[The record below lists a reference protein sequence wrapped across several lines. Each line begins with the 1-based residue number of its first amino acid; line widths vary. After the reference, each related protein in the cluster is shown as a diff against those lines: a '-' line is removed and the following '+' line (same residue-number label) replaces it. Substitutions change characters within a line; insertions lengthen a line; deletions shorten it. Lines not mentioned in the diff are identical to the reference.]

1 MQNWK
6 NILLKVLWSIAAAA
20 LIVLFVVAWQ
30 EKGGK
35 KCKDIQVELV
45 GDNTKALFLYE
56 QEILGLI
63 TDENV
68 KTGMPI
74 ASINLSA
81 LERMLENSGWIKN
94 AELFIDN
101 KLVLQVKIEQR
112 IPIARVFTVGG
123 NSFYMDNEGRRLP
136 LRQLSVLR
144 LPVFTGFTSDQ
155 PILSKPDSLLLHDM
169 VYFANTIKSD
179 SFFTAQ
185 IAQINIASNGDF
197 ELVPAIGDHLVLIGK
212 VEHLEDK
219 LNRLYTFYKKVWVPS
234 GINAF
239 QFLDCRFDNQIVAL
253 KKGLQPI
260 QFAGMVLP
268 FENIASVMD
277 SSIKAEKLKIDS
289 IKPNL
294 DTAKTNLKLAKTKSS
309 RVLIIPKAIIVKPSN
324 QVGKLVVQLGK
335 PKLNVKKQNLP
346 KIKPV
351 LKKKIIVKPVVKKMP
366 TKLNNKSNIK
376 TLNKV
381 KKTAKAVMPKKSDSK
396 TTTNN

>member
-6 NILLKVLWSIAAAA
+6 NILFKVLWSIAATA

-63 TDENV
+63 NDEQV
-68 KTGMPI
+68 KTGQPI
-74 ASINLSA
+74 SSINLSA
-81 LERMLENSGWIKN
+81 LEKMLENSGWIKN
-94 AELFIDN
+94 AELYIDN
-101 KLVLQVKIEQR
+101 KMVLQVKIEQR

-219 LNRLYTFYKKVWVPS
+219 LNRLFTFYKKVWVPS

-239 QFLDCRFDNQIVAL
+239 QVLDCRFDKQIVAL

-260 QFAGMVLP
+260 QFTGMVLP
-268 FENIASVMD
+268 FENLASVMD
-277 SSIKAEKLKIDS
+277 STIKADTIKSKPILVVAKPIDTVKQHLQLKTAKLQVLKPKVVS
-289 IKPNL
+289 TKAQPIKPKIQQVK
-294 DTAKTNLKLAKTKSS
+294 TA
-309 RVLIIPKAIIVKPSN
+309 P
-324 QVGKLVVQLGK
+324 
-335 PKLNVKKQNLP
+335 
-346 KIKPV
+346 
-351 LKKKIIVKPVVKKMP
+351 KKKIIVKPVVKKMP

-376 TLNKV
+376 TLNNV
-381 KKTAKAVMPKKSDSK
+381 KKTAKALMPKKSESK

>member
-6 NILLKVLWSIAAAA
+6 NILFKVLWSIAAIA
-20 LIVLFVVAWQ
+20 LVVLFVVAWQ

-63 TDENV
+63 NDEQV
-68 KTGMPI
+68 KTGQPI

-81 LERMLENSGWIKN
+81 LEKMLENSGWIKN
-94 AELFIDN
+94 AELYIDN

-112 IPIARVFTVGG
+112 VPIARVFTVGG

-144 LPVFTGFTSDQ
+144 LPIFTGFTSDE
-155 PILSKPDSLLLHDM
+155 PKLSKPDSLLLHDM

-197 ELVPAIGDHLVLIGK
+197 ELVPTIGDHLVLIGK
-212 VEHLEDK
+212 VENLEDK

-239 QFLDCRFDNQIVAL
+239 QVLDCRFDKQIVAL

-260 QFAGMVLP
+260 QFTGMVLP

-277 SSIKAEKLKIDS
+277 STIKAEKLKM
-289 IKPNL
+289 
-294 DTAKTNLKLAKTKSS
+294 DT
-309 RVLIIPKAIIVKPSN
+309 I
-324 QVGKLVVQLGK
+324 K
-335 PKLNVKKQNLP
+335 PKLDTSKTIVKLP
-346 KIKPV
+346 KPKAELIKPKIV
-351 LKKKIIVKPVVKKMP
+351 LKKKLIVKPAVKKMP
-366 TKLNNKSNIK
+366 AKLNNKSNIK
-376 TLNKV
+376 TLNNV

>member
-6 NILLKVLWSIAAAA
+6 NILFKVLWSIAATA

-63 TDENV
+63 NDEHV
-68 KTGMPI
+68 KTGQPI
-74 ASINLSA
+74 SSINLSA
-81 LERMLENSGWIKN
+81 LEKMLENSGWIKN
-94 AELFIDN
+94 AELYIDN
-101 KLVLQVKIEQR
+101 KMVLQVKIEQR

-219 LNRLYTFYKKVWVPS
+219 LNRLFTFYKKVWVPS

-239 QFLDCRFDNQIVAL
+239 QVLDCRFDKQIVAL

-260 QFAGMVLP
+260 QFTGMVLP
-268 FENIASVMD
+268 FENLASVMD
-277 SSIKAEKLKIDS
+277 STIKADTIKSKPILVVAKPIDTVKQHLQLKTAKLQVLKPKVVS
-289 IKPNL
+289 TKAQPIKPKIQQVK
-294 DTAKTNLKLAKTKSS
+294 TA
-309 RVLIIPKAIIVKPSN
+309 P
-324 QVGKLVVQLGK
+324 
-335 PKLNVKKQNLP
+335 
-346 KIKPV
+346 
-351 LKKKIIVKPVVKKMP
+351 KKKIIVKPVVKKMP

-376 TLNKV
+376 TLNNV
-381 KKTAKAVMPKKSDSK
+381 KKTAKALMPKKSESK

>member
-6 NILLKVLWSIAAAA
+6 NILFKVLWSIAATA

-63 TDENV
+63 SDEHV
-68 KTGMPI
+68 KTGQPI

-81 LERMLENSGWIKN
+81 LEKMLENSGWIKN
-94 AELFIDN
+94 AELYVDN

-155 PILSKPDSLLLHDM
+155 PVLSKPDSLLLNDM

-212 VEHLEDK
+212 VENLEDK
-219 LNRLYTFYKKVWVPS
+219 LNRLYTFYKKVWVAS

-239 QFLDCRFDNQIVAL
+239 QVLDCRFDKQIVAL

-260 QFAGMVLP
+260 QFTGMVLP

-277 SSIKAEKLKIDS
+277 STIRAEKSKMDTVKPKLDTSNASSKLPKAKVELPKPKAELI
-289 IKPNL
+289 
-294 DTAKTNLKLAKTKSS
+294 KTKT
-309 RVLIIPKAIIVKPSN
+309 VPKLVVKKTTLVNKKPVPKKKVIVKPA
-324 QVGKLVVQLGK
+324 
-335 PKLNVKKQNLP
+335 
-346 KIKPV
+346 
-351 LKKKIIVKPVVKKMP
+351 VKKMP
-366 TKLNNKSNIK
+366 AKLNNKSNIK
-376 TLNKV
+376 TLNNV

>member
-1 MQNWK
+1 MGHSSNCT
-6 NILLKVLWSIAAAA
+6 SS
-20 LIVLFVVAWQ
+20 FVRCSLAR
-30 EKGGK
+30 KGGK

-45 GDNTKALFLYE
+45 GDNTKALFHYE

-63 TDENV
+63 NDQNV
-68 KTGMPI
+68 KTGQPI
-74 ASINLSA
+74 ASINLRS
-81 LERMLENSGWIKN
+81 LEKMLELSGWIKN

-155 PILSKPDSLLLHDM
+155 SVLSKPDSLLLKDM

-239 QFLDCRFDNQIVAL
+239 QVLDCRFDNQIVAL

-260 QFAGMVLP
+260 KFTGMVIP
-268 FENIASVMD
+268 FENIALVMD
-277 SSIKAEKLKIDS
+277 STIKADSVQTKIDTS
-289 IKPNL
+289 
-294 DTAKTNLKLAKTKSS
+294 KSNMTM
-309 RVLIIPKAIIVKPSN
+309 VKPTLASSKSN
-324 QVGKLVVQLGK
+324 LVK
-335 PKLNVKKQNLP
+335 EKNVAKNKG
-346 KIKPV
+346 
-351 LKKKIIVKPVVKKMP
+351 IVKPVVKKMP

-381 KKTAKAVMPKKSDSK
+381 KKTAKAVMPKKSESK